1 MKQLIKIKNSDLSF
15 RLNLNYN
22 NVYSRLKML
31 LGSKASLFADITT
44 KSTGTTWYSADDAEY
59 ISLSQAPKGEAN
71 DLSNALSNEVAA
83 VRKEMMA
90 DSELSKYV
98 DDILE
103 IPDNSFVFYRVLPTG
118 EYKFVLTG
126 WGCRFIHQNATDP
139 NSGFIRRIS
148 HELEF
153 PEDKNTTISS
163 KPSISEILKGVE
175 PATVS
180 GITEKPKSGTTG
192 KSVTSNT
199 VNTST
204 SSPSSGTQTTSASM
218 QSAGDV
224 KEQPK
229 QEIKKQKVIVKVL
242 DQNNNGVRGEH
253 VVVRSSLGDMNLS
266 TTDEGVANIGE
277 LPYGESF
284 SVEFPNLQGHVER
297 SFEVIP
303 GVDIYDA
310 YIKKLIKY
318 SPVLFVEDQN
328 GNAVQDYNVKVVVN
342 GQDSIFNS
350 GVDGVVQLPKMQ
362 EGQKFIV
369 IDTANYANTE
379 EYNITQAEA
388 KSPYHFHIKRAEK
401 AKVGITVLDKSGN
414 PIPKATVD
422 LAIGSIPC
430 QQITA
435 EDGRAEFPY
444 DVFTN
449 GEIPV
454 NLSVKGKGQIKSKLN
469 YTSDIT
475 EYTIQLQ
482 DKKTGGSNKGFNW
495 RWIAIIPLLLLLGY
509 GGYKLYQTY
518 PWGTPTIK
526 EMETG
531 VVLVQSRCSYYV
543 ETGLTMN
550 NGKPQCFYFAYDEN
564 ERKFSNGT
572 FDESERPIQVGTG
585 TGFLIS
591 KDGLIATNRHVA
603 DPIPPEEASKLV
615 KQLILSEKENYETIN
630 DSLNDVLRT
639 IGPLRMMNEQYQ
651 AMYEQTFKQLQM
663 IQNYIHIC
671 DKILTLGDFKV
682 KVDCI
687 TSVAFVNSIIET
699 WEDFIGCSLR
709 ASGNPGGVRE
719 NDVAIIQLKNKDRDV
734 PKEAFIFNVPEKD
747 IMDGDIPDDY
757 DITVLGYNKGLQLAD
772 IKNGIHPQPQ
782 PGKVTIKNEE
792 YRIGYNAS
800 TLGGSSGSPVL
811 NKEGQLVAVNNS
823 GLADTQGFN
832 YGIRT
837 KYLRELVEKVQGNK
851 NNNK

>member
-1 MKQLIKIKNSDLSF
+1 MKALLKISNSELSY

-31 LGSKASLFADITT
+31 LGRKASLFADIST
-44 KSTGTTWYSADDAEY
+44 KSTGTTWYSDDDAEY
-59 ISLSQAPKGEAN
+59 TRLSEAPKEEV
-71 DLSNALSNEVAA
+71 NALSIALNDEICN
-83 VRKEMMA
+83 VRKEL
-90 DSELSKYV
+90 SVSPELTNYV

-103 IPDNSFVFYRVLPTG
+103 VPDNSFVFYRKTADG
-118 EYKFVLTG
+118 YKFILAG
-126 WGCRFIHQNATDP
+126 WGCKFAHQSAADP
-139 NSGFIRRIS
+139 NAGFIKRMSKNLDIS
-148 HELEF
+148 NSPVIETPGKKENVSDFLTGIHNDKQKKTETI
-153 PEDKNTTISS
+153 PPVTED
-163 KPSISEILKGVE
+163 
-175 PATVS
+175 
-180 GITEKPKSGTTG
+180 
-192 KSVTSNT
+192 
-199 VNTST
+199 
-204 SSPSSGTQTTSASM
+204 
-218 QSAGDV
+218 
-224 KEQPK
+224 
-229 QEIKKQKVIVKVL
+229 IKKTSKKTQQPEENIEEQKKEVGSNDIKKEAEKDEVKYEKKTQNVILRVL
-242 DQNNNGVRGEH
+242 DQNNHPVAGEI
-253 VVVRSSLGDMNLS
+253 VTIS
-266 TTDEGVANIGE
+266 TKDSESTKVTSDEGTAVIGK
-277 LPYGESF
+277 LPYGDSF
-284 SVEFPNLQGHVER
+284 GVTFPNIQGNHERVYEVEPSVEV
-297 SFEVIP
+297 
-303 GVDIYDA
+303 YDA
-310 YIKKLIKY
+310 FVKKLVKY

-328 GNAVQDYNVKVVVN
+328 GNPVQDYNVKIVVN
-342 GQDSIFNS
+342 GQDSIYNT
-350 GVDGVVQLPKMQ
+350 GLDGVIQLPTMQ
-362 EGQKFIV
+362 EGQKFIA

-379 EYNITQAEA
+379 EFNITQAEA
-388 KSPYHFHIKRAEK
+388 KTPYHFHIKRTEK

-414 PIPKATVD
+414 PIPKVTVD
-422 LAIGSIPC
+422 LAIGDTPC
-430 QQITA
+430 QQVTA

-482 DKKTGGSNKGFNW
+482 DKKTGGGHKGFNW
-495 RWIAIIPLLLLLGY
+495 KWLAIIPLLLLLGY

-550 NGKPQCFYFAYDEN
+550 NGKPRCFYFSYDEN
-564 ERKFSNGT
+564 ARKFSNGT

-615 KQLILSEKENYETIN
+615 KQLILSEKENYEALN

-651 AMYEQTFKQLQM
+651 AMYEQTFKQQQM

-671 DKILTLGDFKV
+671 DKVLTLGDFKV
-682 KVDCI
+682 KVDCV

-699 WEDFIGCSLR
+699 WDDFIGCSLR
-709 ASGNPGGVRE
+709 ASGNPGGVIK

-734 PKEAFIFNVPEKD
+734 PKEAFIFTVPEKD

-782 PGKVTIKNEE
+782 PGKVTIKTEE

-811 NKEGQLVAVNNS
+811 NKDGQLVAVNNS

-832 YGIRT
+832 YGVRT
-837 KYLRELVEKVQGNK
+837 KYLRELMEKVQGN
-851 NNNK
+851 NNKK

>member
-1 MKQLIKIKNSDLSF
+1 MKSLLKINNSELSY

-31 LGSKASLFADITT
+31 LGKKASLFADIST
-44 KSTGTTWYSADDAEY
+44 KSSGTTWYSDDDAEY
-59 ISLSQAPKGEAN
+59 TRLSEAPKEEVK
-71 DLSNALSNEVAA
+71 ALSVALNDA
-83 VRKEMMA
+83 VYCVRKELSA
-90 DSELSKYV
+90 SPELSSYI

-103 IPDNSFVFYRVLPTG
+103 IPDNSFVFYRKNADG
-118 EYKFVLTG
+118 YKFILAG
-126 WGCRFIHQNATDP
+126 WGCKFAHQSATDP
-139 NSGFIRRIS
+139 NAGFIKRMSKNLEMPDSPALETPGKKENISDLLAGIHNDEPKKTETIPPVTEDIKKSGERIQQTTVGLV
-148 HELEF
+148 EPENDVN
-153 PEDKNTTISS
+153 PED
-163 KPSISEILKGVE
+163 
-175 PATVS
+175 
-180 GITEKPKSGTTG
+180 
-192 KSVTSNT
+192 
-199 VNTST
+199 
-204 SSPSSGTQTTSASM
+204 
-218 QSAGDV
+218 
-224 KEQPK
+224 
-229 QEIKKQKVIVKVL
+229 IVKKETVRDEVKFEKKTQNVVLRVL
-242 DQNNNGVRGEH
+242 DQNNHPVAGEI
-253 VVVRSSLGDMNLS
+253 VTIS
-266 TTDEGVANIGE
+266 TKDGESTKVTSDEGTAIIGK
-277 LPYGESF
+277 LPYGDSF
-284 SVEFPNLQGHVER
+284 GVSFPNIQGNHERAYEVEPNV
-297 SFEVIP
+297 EV
-303 GVDIYDA
+303 YDA
-310 YIKKLIKY
+310 FIKKLVKY

-328 GNAVQDYNVKVVVN
+328 GNSVQDYNVKIVIN
-342 GQDSIFNS
+342 GQDSIYNT
-350 GVDGVVQLPKMQ
+350 GMDGVIQLPTMQ
-362 EGQKFIV
+362 EGQKFIA

-379 EYNITQAEA
+379 EFNITQAEA
-388 KSPYHFHIKRAEK
+388 KTPYHFHIKRAEK
-401 AKVGITVLDKSGN
+401 TKVGITVLDKSGN
-414 PIPKATVD
+414 PIPKVTID
-422 LAIGSIPC
+422 LAIGDTPC
-430 QQITA
+430 QQITS
-435 EDGRAEFPY
+435 ENGRAEFPY

-454 NLSVKGKGQIKSKLN
+454 NLTVKGKGQIKSKFN

-482 DKKTGGSNKGFNW
+482 DKKAGGEGKGFNW
-495 RWIAIIPLLLLLGY
+495 KWLALIPLLLLLGF
-509 GGYKLYQTY
+509 GGYKLYQSY
-518 PWGTPTIK
+518 PWGTPTVK

-543 ETGLTMN
+543 ETGLTMS

-615 KQLILSEKENYETIN
+615 KQLILSEKEGYETLN
-630 DSLNDVLRT
+630 DSLNDVLRS
-639 IGPLRMMNEQYQ
+639 IGPLRMMHEQYQ
-651 AMYEQTFKQLQM
+651 AMYEQTFKQQQM

-682 KVDCI
+682 KVDCQ

-699 WEDFIGCSLR
+699 WDDFIGCSLR
-709 ASGNPGGVRE
+709 ASGDPGGVRE
-719 NDVAIIQLKNKDRDV
+719 KDVAIIQLKNKDRDV
-734 PKEAFIFNVPEKD
+734 PQEAFIFTVPEKD

-757 DITVLGYNKGLQLAD
+757 DITVLGYNHGIQLAD

-811 NKEGQLVAVNNS
+811 NKKGQLVAINNS

-837 KYLRELVEKVQGNK
+837 KYLKELIDKVQGNK
-851 NNNK
+851 EKK